1 MTRIFVI
8 GDIHGCCNTFKKLL
22 VELAIQ
28 KSDEI
33 YCIGDYVDRGNDS
46 KGVID
51 LIIDLRIK
59 GYQIH
64 TLRGNHEQMML
75 DSTIDEERLFHWL
88 QNGGIKTLNSFGI
101 SSVNELSHQY
111 LTFFEQTKFFIA
123 TDKYI
128 FVHAGLNFRIED
140 PFTDKEAML
149 WTRDE
154 YFDKSKINNRLV
166 IHGHTPLPLKTLIKQ
181 SNNNAI
187 NIDGG
192 CVYNHISGFGNLIA
206 LSLPC
211 MKLIPIKNID

>member
-22 VELAIQ
+22 AELAIQ

-51 LIIDLRIK
+51 LIINLRIK

-88 QNGGIKTLNSFGI
+88 QNGGIETLTSFGI
-101 SSVNELSHQY
+101 SSV
-111 LTFFEQTKFFIA
+111 
-123 TDKYI
+123 
-128 FVHAGLNFRIED
+128 R
-140 PFTDKEAML
+140 
-149 WTRDE
+149 
-154 YFDKSKINNRLV
+154 
-166 IHGHTPLPLKTLIKQ
+166 
-181 SNNNAI
+181 
-187 NIDGG
+187 
-192 CVYNHISGFGNLIA
+192 FGT
-206 LSLPC
+206 
-211 MKLIPIKNID
+211 